1 MNRRGIRSRT
11 RRAALQALYQW
22 QMTGHSA
29 EELHAQFSENRRR
42 GGFDPVF
49 FDALV
54 GGVIID
60 FEALD
65 AEIAAFADRP
75 VAELDPV
82 ERAILRMGTH
92 ELRSMADIPWRTV
105 PSTRRWSSPAPSG
118 PSRATSTS
126 TACSTGWR
134 AACGRTER
142 TEPGAGRP
150 AVRAD
155 GAQVPSMWRSP
166 STPWSTAC
174 TFRATPPRATSATR
188 RSRST

>member
-22 QMTGHSA
+22 QMTGHTA
-29 EELHAQFSENRRR
+29 EELHAQFKERPPP

-65 AEIAAFADRP
+65 TEIGAFTDRP

-82 ERAILRMGTH
+82 ERAILRMGAH
-92 ELRSMADIPWRTV
+92 ELRSMADIPWRAVIDEAVELARTFGAEQSHKYV
-105 PSTRRWSSPAPSG
+105 NGVLDRVARRL
-118 PSRATSTS
+118 
-126 TACSTGWR
+126 
-134 AACGRTER
+134 
-142 TEPGAGRP
+142 RP
-150 AVRAD
+150 D
-155 GAQVPSMWRSP
+155 
-166 STPWSTAC
+166 
-174 TFRATPPRATSATR
+174 
-188 RSRST
+188 

>member
-22 QMTGHSA
+22 QMTGHTA
-29 EELHAQFSENRRR
+29 EELHAQFKENPPP

-65 AEIAAFADRP
+65 TELVIFTDRP
-75 VAELDPV
+75 ITELDPV

-92 ELRSMADIPWRTV
+92 ELRSMAEIPWRAV
-105 PSTRRWSSPAPSG
+105 INEAVELAHVFGAEQSHKYVNGVLDRVARRL
-118 PSRATSTS
+118 
-126 TACSTGWR
+126 
-134 AACGRTER
+134 
-142 TEPGAGRP
+142 RP
-150 AVRAD
+150 E
-155 GAQVPSMWRSP
+155 
-166 STPWSTAC
+166 
-174 TFRATPPRATSATR
+174 
-188 RSRST
+188 

>member
-29 EELHAQFSENRRR
+29 EELHAQFSERPPP

-65 AEIAAFADRP
+65 VEIAAFADRP

-105 PSTRRWSSPAPSG
+105 IDEAVELARTFGAEQSHKYVNGVLDRVARRL
-118 PSRATSTS
+118 
-126 TACSTGWR
+126 
-134 AACGRTER
+134 
-142 TEPGAGRP
+142 RP
-150 AVRAD
+150 D
-155 GAQVPSMWRSP
+155 
-166 STPWSTAC
+166 
-174 TFRATPPRATSATR
+174 
-188 RSRST
+188 

>member
-29 EELHAQFSENRRR
+29 EELHAQFSESPPP

-60 FEALD
+60 FETLD
-65 AEIAAFADRP
+65 ADIAAFADRP

-82 ERAILRMGTH
+82 ERAILRMGAH

-105 PSTRRWSSPAPSG
+105 IDEAVELAHTFGAEQSHKYVNGVLDRVARRL
-118 PSRATSTS
+118 
-126 TACSTGWR
+126 
-134 AACGRTER
+134 
-142 TEPGAGRP
+142 RP
-150 AVRAD
+150 D
-155 GAQVPSMWRSP
+155 
-166 STPWSTAC
+166 
-174 TFRATPPRATSATR
+174 
-188 RSRST
+188 